1 MASAIVRRYRD
12 VLVKMGFRPEFSE
25 DGRNAAIGFEHE
37 GRRFALSIDL
47 DDPEFF
53 FLMSIHGL
61 GAEGLDEAGTAIRAR
76 DVNSMLKGVKVVPVP
91 EDALVRFSV
100 EMFLAKV
107 PPTPDMVGRAVAVL
121 QLAAHE
127 FFRGMSPAAI
137 LKASRR
143 SRTPGKRA
151 PRRGSSAKALRPG

>member
-1 MASAIVRRYRD
+1 MANAIVRRYRG
-12 VLVKMGFRPEFSE
+12 VLVEMGFHPEFSE
-25 DGRNAAIGFEHE
+25 DGRNAAVGFEHE
-37 GRRFALSIDL
+37 GRRYALSIDL

-107 PPTPDMVGRAVAVL
+107 PPSPDMVGRAVAVL

-127 FFRGMSPAAI
+127 FFRGMSPAAV
-137 LKASRR
+137 LKVAGRRRKASKRPR
-143 SRTPGKRA
+143 SIARGRT
-151 PRRGSSAKALRPG
+151 